1 MGGGATV
8 VVVDGATVVAG
19 RLVVVVVVD
28 GATVVAGRLVV
39 VVVVD
44 GATVVAGGL
53 VVVVVVDGATVVAG
67 GLVVVVVGATV
78 VVVVGATG
86 LTAVDGADRA
96 PMPAAFQADTWNSY
110 EMVGSSPIARW
121 EVNVDDVLETRTAH
135 SPPSTRRSIR

>member
-1 MGGGATV
+1 M

-19 RLVVVVVVD
+19 GPVVVVVVD
-28 GATVVAGRLVV
+28 GATVVVV

-44 GATVVAGGL
+44 GATVV
-53 VVVVVVDGATVVAG
+53 V
-67 GLVVVVVGATV
+67 VVVVVGATV
-78 VVVVGATG
+78 VVVVGATA

-110 EMVGSSPIARW
+110 EMVGSSPTARW
-121 EVNVDDVLETRTAH
+121 EVHVDDVLETRTAH

>member
-1 MGGGATV
+1 
-8 VVVDGATVVAG
+8 
-19 RLVVVVVVD
+19 
-28 GATVVAGRLVV
+28 

-53 VVVVVVDGATVVAG
+53 VVDGATVVAG
-67 GLVVVVVGATV
+67 GLVVDGAMVVVVVVAVVGATVV

>member
-1 MGGGATV
+1 MAGG
-8 VVVDGATVVAG
+8 
-19 RLVVVVVVD
+19 L
-28 GATVVAGRLVV
+28 
-39 VVVVD
+39 VVD

-53 VVVVVVDGATVVAG
+53 VVDGATVVAGVVVVDGATVV
-67 GLVVVVVGATV
+67 VVVVAVVGATV

-121 EVNVDDVLETRTAH
+121 EVHVDDVLETRTAH

>member
-1 MGGGATV
+1 
-8 VVVDGATVVAG
+8 
-19 RLVVVVVVD
+19 
-28 GATVVAGRLVV
+28 

-53 VVVVVVDGATVVAG
+53 VVDGATVVAG
-67 GLVVVVVGATV
+67 GLVVDGAMVVVVVVAVVGATVV

-86 LTAVDGADRA
+86 LTAVDGADMA

-121 EVNVDDVLETRTAH
+121 EVHVDDVLETRTAH

>member
-1 MGGGATV
+1 MA
-8 VVVDGATVVAG
+8 D
-19 RLVVVVVVD
+19 
-28 GATVVAGRLVV
+28 
-39 VVVVD
+39 
-44 GATVVAGGL
+44 GL
-53 VVVVVVDGATVVAG
+53 VVVVVVDGATVV
-67 GLVVVVVGATV
+67 VVVV

-96 PMPAAFQADTWNSY
+96 PIPAAFQADTWNSY

>member
-1 MGGGATV
+1 MPRAGLRVVMGCGATV
-8 VVVDGATVVAG
+8 VVVDGATVV
-19 RLVVVVVVD
+19 VVVVVV
-28 GATVVAGRLVV
+28 VVA
-39 VVVVD
+39 
-44 GATVVAGGL
+44 
-53 VVVVVVDGATVVAG
+53 
-67 GLVVVVVGATV
+67 VVGATV
-78 VVVVGATG
+78 VVVVGATA

>member
-1 MGGGATV
+1 M
-8 VVVDGATVVAG
+8 
-19 RLVVVVVVD
+19 
-28 GATVVAGRLVV
+28 
-39 VVVVD
+39 VVVD

-53 VVVVVVDGATVVAG
+53 VVDGATVVAG
-67 GLVVVVVGATV
+67 VVAVVGATV

-121 EVNVDDVLETRTAH
+121 EVHVDDVLETRTAH
-135 SPPSTRRSIR
+135 SLPSTRRSIR

>member
-1 MGGGATV
+1 MGVVDGATA
-8 VVVDGATVVAG
+8 VVVDGATVMAG
-19 RLVVVVVVD
+19 GLVVVV
-28 GATVVAGRLVV
+28 A
-39 VVVVD
+39 VD

-53 VVVVVVDGATVVAG
+53 VVVAG
-67 GLVVVVVGATV
+67 GLVVVVVVVAVVGAT

-86 LTAVDGADRA
+86 LTAVDGADRT
-96 PMPAAFQADTWNSY
+96 PMPAAFHAETWNSY

>member
-1 MGGGATV
+1 M

-19 RLVVVVVVD
+19 GPVVVVVVD
-28 GATVVAGRLVV
+28 GATVVVV

-44 GATVVAGGL
+44 GATVV
-53 VVVVVVDGATVVAG
+53 V
-67 GLVVVVVGATV
+67 VVVVVGATV
-78 VVVVGATG
+78 VVVVGATA

-121 EVNVDDVLETRTAH
+121 EVHVDNVLETRTAH